1 MSVRRLGVIIAVTIM
16 LFTACAHTTAAPQ
29 AATSSATSAPST
41 PIGVGAATVA
51 PATSSRLSASSSSA
65 TGSSPETPTFQLESA
80 AQVQPIAAMPAA
92 ALAQA
97 RHLLAAWESIK
108 STTDPTLP
116 RDLFGEPTTVTVN
129 VAHRNADGT
138 LTYYWNAFSAGSTQK
153 CGSYYF
159 PSFVE
164 TADAIVVHIADQYGP
179 NASASDM
186 CAADA
191 KAYSVRLPLRAP
203 LGHRV
208 VIDVGLGMLVP
219 FN

>member
-29 AATSSATSAPST
+29 AATPSAASAPST

-51 PATSSRLSASSSSA
+51 PATSSRLSASSSGA
-65 TGSSPETPTFQLESA
+65 TGSSPSFQLESA

-159 PSFVE
+159 PSFEE

-219 FN
+219 VN